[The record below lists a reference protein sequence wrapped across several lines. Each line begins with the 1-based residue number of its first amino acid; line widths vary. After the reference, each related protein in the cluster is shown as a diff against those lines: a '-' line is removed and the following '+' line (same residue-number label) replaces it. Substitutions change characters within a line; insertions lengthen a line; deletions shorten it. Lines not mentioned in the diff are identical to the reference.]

1 MVVLEG
7 AKDYILALLAREK
20 TGVSHIGIGTETP
33 TSNGL
38 GNEVGRR
45 SIRDVIT
52 PAIEQ
57 RVFEAFFEDTY
68 PATDYTIKEVG
79 LVGNGGSE
87 YVAVTSITSVVKRS
101 GIDSLMIKYKLYYE

>member
-20 TGVSHIGIGTETP
+20 TGISHIGIGTGTP

-45 SIRDVIT
+45 SIRDVVV
-52 PAIEQ
+52 PATKQ
-57 RVFEAFFEDTY
+57 RIFEAFFEDTY
-68 PATDYTIKEVG
+68 PATDYTIREVG
-79 LVGNGGSE
+79 LIGNAGSE
-87 YVAVTSITSVVKRS
+87 YVAATSIASVVKRS